1 MRLVEQWEDVRRALP
16 RGWHTASLTLTVA
29 DPDAAERAALVLGP
43 AAPGRHDSSFRLH
56 VARAATPGYPSAD
69 LLRRVLAR
77 LDREGIGG
85 RLGAAGAEE
94 EGTGAEATPGPLAS
108 QWEVLLAALPADWSH
123 LLAQLDLDSSD
134 YVSRGA
140 LLLAPANPQISGG
153 RRSFRFRSAR
163 TVGYGVATEMARRCL
178 ERLDRE
184 RITGQLSLVHV
195 VSDARPVGTQ
205 GPVWR
210 IGHRSV

>member
-1 MRLVEQWEDVRRALP
+1 MEQWEDVRRALP
-16 RGWHTASLTLTVA
+16 RGWHTASLTLTV
-29 DPDAAERAALVLGP
+29 DDRDGAERAALVLGP
-43 AAPGRHDSSFRLH
+43 AAPGRRDSTFQLH

-77 LDREGIGG
+77 LDGEGIGG
-85 RLGAAGAEE
+85 RLSASASDQAAAGEE
-94 EGTGAEATPGPLAS
+94 EASGPLAS
-108 QWEVLLAALPADWSH
+108 QWGALLAVLPADWSH

-134 YVSRGA
+134 YISRGA

-153 RRSFRFRSAR
+153 QRSFWFRSAR
-163 TVGYGVATEMARRCL
+163 RIGYGVAPEMARRCL

-184 RITGQLSLVHV
+184 RITGRLSLVHV